1 MYRGIIQP
9 VFLTEQINN
18 QDPNERLRKLTSA
31 NVVIGLK
38 FEMEDNRSLANQY
51 YSQVVAMS
59 QINMPEYQFA
69 QNTLLGNSS
78 LDLFIDEKIK
88 PIAVINFEANGFS
101 DYEAKIIA
109 NRIASLLI
117 QSNQFTVLERAKMDD
132 ILKEQEF
139 QLTDCT
145 SNECVVEVGQLLGV
159 QLMLAGS
166 IGRFGNL
173 NTIEKR
179 IIDVQTGKI
188 VRSASQEILGEKNYS

>member
-1 MYRGIIQP
+1 MQ
-9 VFLTEQINN
+9 
-18 QDPNERLRKLTSA
+18 
-31 NVVIGLK
+31 
-38 FEMEDNRSLANQY
+38 
-51 YSQVVAMS
+51 
-59 QINMPEYQFA
+59 
-69 QNTLLGNSS
+69 GNSS
-78 LDLFIDEKIK
+78 LDLFIDEKIQ